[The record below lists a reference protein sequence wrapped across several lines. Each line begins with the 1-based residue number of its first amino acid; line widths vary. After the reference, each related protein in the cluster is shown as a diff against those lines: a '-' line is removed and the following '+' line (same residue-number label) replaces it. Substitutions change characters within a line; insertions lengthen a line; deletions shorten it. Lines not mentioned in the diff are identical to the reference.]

1 MEGNQLFPVF
11 IKLNTIRT
19 VLIGAGPVGLEKLAA
34 ILSNSPEARIRVIA
48 KEILPE
54 FRELAAAHEGV
65 IILEREFITGDLDHA
80 DLVVA
85 ATNNNALNQQ
95 IRLEADQRNLLV
107 NFADK
112 PDLCNFYLGSIVKK
126 GDLKI
131 AISTNGKSPTIAK
144 RLKEVLNE
152 NLPEALID
160 TLGNMEAL
168 RNTLSGDFADKV
180 TRLNEVTS
188 ILVAEKGAA
197 KNGVSKESK
206 ILNDQAISIEGGNF
220 IESQSVVIDVI
231 SNEHAGIGNG
241 IVSNETLVA
250 EKDVVPE
257 KNVDKVKKNFKWLI
271 WTSIVLSFAIVIT
284 AFWHKEPEFQ
294 AYLTQLDP
302 MFYWFLIGG
311 FVFAMID
318 GAIGM
323 SYGVTS
329 TSFSLAMGVP
339 PASASMGVHLSEI
352 LSNGIAGWMH
362 YRFGNVNWKLFRML
376 LIPGIVGAVVGAYL
390 LSSLEHY
397 NHYTK
402 PIISVYT
409 LILGG
414 VILSKA
420 YKINRRVK
428 NPKGKIKKIGLL
440 GLFGGFIDA
449 VGGGGWGSIVLSSL
463 IAGGR
468 NARFSL
474 GTVKITRFFIALMS
488 SLTFITML
496 NGAHWEAVGGLVIGS
511 ALASPIAARVSNKI
525 SVKTIMV
532 SVGVLVVLVSLR
544 SIINFIL
551 KEF

>member
-11 IKLNTIRT
+11 IKLNTIHT
-19 VLIGAGPVGLEKLAA
+19 ILVGAGPVGLEKLTA
-34 ILSNSPEARIRVIA
+34 ILGNSPDARVTVIGL
-48 KEILPE
+48 EILPE
-54 FRELAAAHEGV
+54 LQELADKHEGV
-65 IILEREFITGDLDHA
+65 TVLQKEFVAADLDGA

-85 ATNNNALNQQ
+85 ATNNELLNQE
-95 IRLEADQRNLLV
+95 IRIQADQRNLLV

-144 RLKEVLNE
+144 RLKEVLNDS
-152 NLPEALID
+152 LPDELND
-160 TLGNMEAL
+160 TLQQMEAL
-168 RNTLSGDFADKV
+168 RNTLNGDFASKV
-180 TRLNEVTS
+180 KRLNEVTS
-188 ILVAEKGAA
+188 LLVTEKLASTEESSLV
-197 KNGVSKESK
+197 KDKEEKSKRGK
-206 ILNDQAISIEGGNF
+206 M
-220 IESQSVVIDVI
+220 
-231 SNEHAGIGNG
+231 
-241 IVSNETLVA
+241 
-250 EKDVVPE
+250 
-257 KNVDKVKKNFKWLI
+257 KWLI
-271 WTSIVLSFAIVIT
+271 WLAIVFSFVIVVT

-294 AYLTQLDP
+294 AYIENLNP
-302 MFYWFLIGG
+302 MFYWFLLGG
-311 FVFAMID
+311 FIFAMID

-323 SYGVTS
+323 SYGVTT

-362 YRFGNVNWKLFRML
+362 YRFGNVNWKLFRLL
-376 LIPGIVGAVVGAYL
+376 LIPGIVGAVTGAYL

-397 NHYTK
+397 SNYTK
-402 PIISVYT
+402 PVVSLYT
-409 LILGG
+409 LILGF

-420 YKINRRVK
+420 YKANAK
-428 NPKGKIKKIGLL
+428 TTGPKKKIKKVSLL

-525 SVKTIMV
+525 SAKTIMV
-532 SVGVLVVLVSLR
+532 SVGILVILVSLR

-551 KEF
+551 KLV

>member
-11 IKLNTIRT
+11 IKLDTIHT
-19 VLIGAGPVGLEKLAA
+19 LLIGAGPIGLEKLTA
-34 ILSNSPEARIRVIA
+34 ILDNSPQARVTVVASAVSSELRAHAAVYDRVNVVEKA
-48 KEILPE
+48 FEPS
-54 FRELAAAHEGV
+54 
-65 IILEREFITGDLDHA
+65 DLDGI

-85 ATNNNALNQQ
+85 ATNNSVLNEEVRQLAQ
-95 IRLEADQRNLLV
+95 SRNLLA

-112 PDLCNFYLGSIVKK
+112 PELCNFYLGSVVKK

-144 RLKEVLNE
+144 RLKEVLNDS
-152 NLPEALID
+152 LPNELND
-160 TLGNMEAL
+160 TLQNMQSL
-168 RNTLSGDFADKV
+168 RNTLSGDFAYKV
-180 TRLNEVTS
+180 KKLNEVTASLVGPAEVDGQGSS
-188 ILVAEKGAA
+188 IAFTNGSTALVSTAQTPTKD
-197 KNGVSKESK
+197 NRVS
-206 ILNDQAISIEGGNF
+206 L
-220 IESQSVVIDVI
+220 
-231 SNEHAGIGNG
+231 
-241 IVSNETLVA
+241 
-250 EKDVVPE
+250 
-257 KNVDKVKKNFKWLI
+257 KWLI
-271 WTSIVLSFAIVIT
+271 WLAIVFSFAIVIT
-284 AFWHKEPEFQ
+284 AFWNKEPEFQ
-294 AYLTQLDP
+294 AFIQNINP
-302 MFYWFLIGG
+302 IFYWFLLGG
-311 FVFAMID
+311 FIFSMID

-362 YRFGNVNWKLFRML
+362 YRFGNVNWKLFKLL
-376 LIPGIVGAVVGAYL
+376 LIPGILGAVAGAYL

-397 NHYTK
+397 SNYTK
-402 PIISVYT
+402 PFVSLYT

-420 YKINRRVK
+420 LK
-428 NPKGKIKKIGLL
+428 PKAKGRHEGGKIKKISLL
-440 GLFGGFIDA
+440 GAFGGFIDA

-468 NARFSL
+468 SPRFSL

-496 NGAHWEAVGGLVIGS
+496 NGKHWEAVAGLVIGS
-511 ALASPIAARVSNKI
+511 ALASPIAAKVSNKI
-525 SVKTIMV
+525 SAKAIML
-532 SVGVLVVLVSLR
+532 SVGVIVILVSLR

-551 KEF
+551 KLV

>member
-11 IKLNTIRT
+11 IKLNTIQT
-19 VLIGAGPVGLEKLAA
+19 VLIGAGPIGLEKLSAL
-34 ILSNSPEARIRVIA
+34 LSNSPEARVTVIGL
-48 KEILPE
+48 EILPE
-54 FRELAAAHEGV
+54 LLELASGYESVKVVQKAFEPS
-65 IILEREFITGDLDHA
+65 DLDGA

-85 ATNNNALNQQ
+85 ATNNSILNDE
-95 IRLEADQRNLLV
+95 IRLLANERNLLA

-112 PDLCNFYLGSIVKK
+112 PDLCNFYLGSVVKK

-144 RLKEVLNE
+144 RLKEVLTDSLPNE
-152 NLPEALID
+152 LND
-160 TLGNMEAL
+160 TLQQMEAL
-168 RNTLSGDFADKV
+168 RNTLNGDFASKV
-180 TRLNEVTS
+180 KKLNEVTS
-188 ILVAEKGAA
+188 LLVEEAAAESPVAA
-197 KNGVSKESK
+197 
-206 ILNDQAISIEGGNF
+206 IEPVRKRVN
-220 IESQSVVIDVI
+220 
-231 SNEHAGIGNG
+231 
-241 IVSNETLVA
+241 L
-250 EKDVVPE
+250 
-257 KNVDKVKKNFKWLI
+257 KWLI
-271 WTSIVLSFAIVIT
+271 WLAIVFSGAIVVT

-294 AYLTQLDP
+294 AYVENLNP
-302 MFYWFLIGG
+302 IFYWFLLGG
-311 FVFAMID
+311 FIFSMID

-362 YRFGNVNWKLFRML
+362 YRFGNVNWKLFRLL
-376 LIPGIVGAVVGAYL
+376 LIPGIAGAVTGAYL

-397 NHYTK
+397 SAYTK
-402 PIISVYT
+402 PVVSLYT
-409 LILGG
+409 LTLGF

-420 YKINRRVK
+420 YQSNRK
-428 NPKGKIKKIGLL
+428 NVHRRKKIKKISLL
-440 GLFGGFIDA
+440 GLFGGFVDA

-474 GTVKITRFFIALMS
+474 GTVKITRFFVALMS

-511 ALASPIAARVSNKI
+511 ALASPIAAKVSNRI
-525 SVKTIMV
+525 SAKTIMV
-532 SVGVLVVLVSLR
+532 SVGILVILVSLR

-551 KEF
+551 KLI